1 MAMVP
6 FINNRI
12 VSTFDNMRI
21 PANICSFLLMLTA
34 ADVHPEILMRV
45 AIILAGPVGA
55 DSKGGSPKVGRASL
69 RRRRVK
75 KNTRRRVAKK

>member
-12 VSTFDNMRI
+12 VSTFDNMKI

-55 DSKGGSPKVGRASL
+55 DSKGGSPKVGHASL